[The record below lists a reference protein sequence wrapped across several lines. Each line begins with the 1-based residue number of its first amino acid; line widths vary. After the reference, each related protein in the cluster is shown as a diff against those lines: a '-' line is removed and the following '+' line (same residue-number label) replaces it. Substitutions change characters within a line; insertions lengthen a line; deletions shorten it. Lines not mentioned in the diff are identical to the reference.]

1 MNAITFG
8 HCFKPWSRFCF
19 GALAAVIVLAG
30 ANAFAQSTVTTLANT
45 YNRAGAGKPS
55 ALGVGVSTIA
65 AKFNFPA
72 GIAIDPS
79 GTYMFVADYNNSA
92 IRYVY
97 GVGDKS
103 SSITFN
109 IYNNKSGINHP
120 IGMAMDSSNIVYVL
134 NYGTKGKNGSLMVF
148 SGAVVIDYA
157 YIPSITTRATNL
169 INAAGIAL
177 DYLNNAYITVQGNS
191 VMRVSPL
198 GVTTIVGVITNA
210 KTSLTG
216 IAYTGKGKLAISD
229 AGNNGIWLMD
239 LANTNLFSN
248 ATRLTGFH
256 GANDIL
262 GPSAFAAFNHPQGI
276 VQAGNGV
283 LVIADYNNNQVKSV
297 TTNGY
302 VSRLFGVPSLYW
314 KTVPKLVTKGWNDG
328 TMNPVV
334 FLDTVQSRLPYG
346 LAIDASGNIYDTED
360 YYDLLRAATGTGLL
374 PPPLPPPLP
383 PILSIDAT
391 YGLVNLAW
399 STVATATNY
408 NVKRSTTSG
417 SETTIF
423 STPNTNYTDTNV
435 LDGLTYYYA
444 VSAVNTTGEGQNS
457 AEVSGMPLFSPT
469 PTNLIVT
476 ATNYGTISLAWAPS
490 TGATSYN
497 LKRSTSSGGP
507 YTNIVNT
514 ASLIYADTGLAN
526 GATYYYVVSAVNAG
540 GENPTNSSEISATV
554 PTPPPP
560 SPTIG
565 WFDYENFLTVFH
577 PVSGTPYISAND
589 LNFAVVA
596 NVNGVN
602 TKYTTDGSDPALTNG
617 FTANSYKDGQTYEP
631 PLLINSA
638 PNLVIKAAN
647 FNAGGSSAIVTAVFQ
662 FVAGDPVIKGN
673 NAAQFVI
680 SDVTIGAQFLYTTDG
695 SDPRTN
701 LNATVV
707 GPANST
713 NGLTLFLQFPAN
725 TNVLPFSIVAFKA
738 NYQTSSVVN
747 ITFSSTNYVAN
758 NISFG
763 LASGPGSCQYV
774 ASPGQSFVVPVSL
787 SLLPDAPPIYGLQFN
802 LTLTNLATNI
812 VNPLSI
818 DFVSLIGK
826 PDATNAGFF
835 DTIDPYEFISANQP
849 NNDPYAFP
857 YQGAWYQSL
866 VFQNTNNMD
875 LLGVGWL
882 EVLGRTNL
890 YNTMSQN
897 LLTYPILRGN
907 DPYPSSQIVI
917 GGYYFGIPTNAQPGD
932 AYQIQIGRP
941 SATTYG
947 KVGIGYGTS
956 VIIDAKTDTNRL
968 GAGSIN
974 ALKNVT
980 IGQIKYL
987 VGDASPANW
996 FNAGDF
1002 GKSNLVNL
1010 DVSRVFEFAAYPV
1023 GAPPIKSDLFDALD
1037 SCGNYGY
1044 TNQFGYYTNAATYP
1058 STNILFNAVTN
1069 YTVVLNFDTNANRY
1083 VTNSYQPSSTNNFT
1097 NIVSLATYFVSVPY
1111 DTTNIFQPIPPA
1123 LPFTNIVQSS
1133 YVLNTDSGASAVFNG
1148 NDTNINQIAFGDGKL
1163 DVCDVYVTFR
1173 RSLDSSL
1180 LWFQRFWTNG
1190 QRAAD
1195 TGNTNHAAHVA
1206 SKLAAAKIV
1215 QPQIKNLLTS
1225 SLPPEVDFTAG
1236 IVQGSAGQVV
1246 QVPITATI
1254 SGNYNLRVLM
1264 LNLSVLP
1271 TAGAPTLTAG
1281 ISFSPSALGAP
1292 TQGFTDNSNL
1302 GFYTAAWL
1310 DSTIAGVTGTVT
1322 IGTLS
1327 VAIPAGAPSGSSY
1340 TVNFDHASASPNG
1353 LASFPILKTS
1363 GTITVQ

>member
-8 HCFKPWSRFCF
+8 PCFQYWRRCCSC
-19 GALAAVIVLAG
+19 ALTAIIMVIS
-30 ANAFAQSTVTTLANT
+30 ANTFAQSTVTTLANT

-72 GIAIDPS
+72 GIAIDSS

-134 NYGTKGKNGSLMVF
+134 NNGTKGKNGSLMVF

-262 GPSAFAAFNHPQGI
+262 GPAAFAAFNHPEGI

-283 LVIADYNNNQVKSV
+283 LVVADYNNNQVKSV

-328 TMNPVV
+328 TVNSVV

-383 PILSIDAT
+383 PILNIDAT

-476 ATNYGTISLAWAPS
+476 ATNYGSISLAWAPS

-514 ASLIYADTGLAN
+514 ASLIYTDTGLDN

-554 PTPPPP
+554 PIPPPP
-560 SPTIG
+560 SPAVG
-565 WFDYENFLTVFH
+565 WFDYEGSPIPLTTFH
-577 PVSGTPYISAND
+577 SVSGTPYTTHND
-589 LNFAVVA
+589 LNLAILP

-602 TKYTTDGSDPALTNG
+602 TKYTTDGSNPSATNG
-617 FTANSYKDGQTYEP
+617 FSAYYYADGLTSATPLPITAAPDLKIKAIN
-631 PLLINSA
+631 INS
-638 PNLVIKAAN
+638 
-647 FNAGGSSAIVTAVFQ
+647 GGSSAIVTGEFLFQ
-662 FVAGDPVIKGN
+662 TADPIINGN
-673 NAAQFVI
+673 NAAQFTVN
-680 SDVTIGAQFLYTTDG
+680 DATLGAQFLYTTDG
-695 SDPRTN
+695 TDPRTN
-701 LNATVV
+701 LNATIV
-707 GPANST
+707 GPANGT
-713 NGLTLFLQFPAN
+713 NGLRLSLQFPAN
-725 TNVLPFSIVAFKA
+725 TNIIQFEIAAFKA
-738 NYQTSSVVN
+738 NYSTSSVASIV
-747 ITFSSTNYVAN
+747 FSASNFVAN
-758 NISFG
+758 IISFG
-763 LASGPGSCQYV
+763 FTANEASSVFLG
-774 ASPGQSFVVPVSL
+774 SPGQIFYAPVTL
-787 SLLPDAPPIYGLQFN
+787 TTLPDTKIYSMQFN
-802 LTLTNLATNI
+802 ITVTNVGAATNI
-812 VNPLSI
+812 SPGEF
-818 DFVSLIGK
+818 DFQSMLMKPIGDGILT
-826 PDATNAGFF
+826 PILPEMFTGAGFTNLTF
-835 DTIDPYEFISANQP
+835 YNL
-849 NNDPYAFP
+849 ND
-857 YQGAWYQSL
+857 S
-866 VFQNTNNMD
+866 
-875 LLGVGWL
+875 LLGVGWV
-882 EVLGRTNL
+882 ERFGKTNL
-890 YNTMSQN
+890 YDTTRQT
-897 LLTYPILRGN
+897 LITYSMAHDDLFPNQQQPNGV
-907 DPYPSSQIVI
+907 IV
-917 GGYYFGIPTNAQPGD
+917 GGYSFRIPPNAQLGD
-932 AYQIQIGRP
+932 QYKIQIGRP
-941 SATTYG
+941 SATSD
-947 KVGIGYGTS
+947 GIGAPGSDVY
-956 VIIDAKTDTNRL
+956 IAAPTNGSTAG
-968 GAGSIN
+968 GAPLN
-974 ALKNVT
+974 ALKYVT
-980 IGQIKYL
+980 VTNQIKYL
-987 VGDASPANW
+987 AGSVYPFRW

-1002 GKSNLVNL
+1002 GSSNIVNA
-1010 DVSRVFEFAAYPV
+1010 DVEQVFQSAVYYLNYPPF
-1023 GAPPIKSDLFDALD
+1023 GSDFFDGMD
-1037 SCGNYGY
+1037 SCGNYGVLDGDINDPNY
-1044 TNQFGYYTNAATYP
+1044 GYYTNTVTYP
-1058 STNILFNAVTN
+1058 YSLTNTLSNYTINIDTNGLQSAPIPTTVTTNISEIFLTTLSYVVTN
-1069 YTVVLNFDTNANRY
+1069 YYTYIQA
-1083 VTNSYQPSSTNNFT
+1083 
-1097 NIVSLATYFVSVPY
+1097 LATIPATSNTTTLAVY
-1111 DTTNIFQPIPPA
+1111 TTNTVIPPG
-1123 LPFTNIVQSS
+1123 LSTLFDGT
-1133 YVLNTDSGASAVFNG
+1133 
-1148 NDTNINQIAFGDGKL
+1148 DTNINQIAFGDGFL
-1163 DVCDVYVTFR
+1163 DVCDVYVTYR
-1173 RSLDSSL
+1173 RSLDPSL
-1180 LWFQRFWTNG
+1180 VWYERFWNNG
-1190 QRAAD
+1190 QLVAD
-1195 TGNTNHAAHVA
+1195 TSNTNHAAHA
-1206 SKLAAAKIV
+1206 SVKMAATTLAQPKVKNLVQPKVVFSIGTTNVTAGSIV
-1215 QPQIKNLLTS
+1215 QIP
-1225 SLPPEVDFTAG
+1225 V
-1236 IVQGSAGQVV
+1236 
-1246 QVPITATI
+1246 TATI
-1254 SGNYNLRVLM
+1254 TGSYPLRLLM
-1264 LNLSVLP
+1264 LKLSVIP
-1271 TAGAPTLTAG
+1271 KSGGAP
-1281 ISFSPSALGAP
+1281 ALGIP
-1292 TQGFTDNSNL
+1292 IQFTQLATALGTPYETKSNGNDN
-1302 GFYTAAWL
+1302 FAAVWL
-1310 DSTIAGVTGTVT
+1310 NSSINGATGDGVTGTVT

-1327 VAIPAGAPSGSSY
+1327 VTIPSWAPPGSSY

-1353 LASFPILKTS
+1353 LASFPILTTS